1 MSQNDIYL
9 NAYTRYVSFFVGN
22 YFQIVNSGHGLFT
35 NVPDGKLPDF
45 VLEKSQEF
53 SARDHAGVAPINFN
67 SFTEA
72 LRLKKGKEIWDL
84 YKETKK
90 EVANVCNTLVRE
102 IKSGENK
109 TGVLLE
115 IREKMFILD
124 QQKKRET
131 RFKRSLASILAHQNG
146 RQKPVLAIDTNWVA
160 MLHSYGSNADPVV
173 ATVEVIRAFSSLGF
187 QVICVLDPPTRHHTK
202 QASIQR
208 AGIRSKLKVDLLLA
222 REKLLSLATDTP
234 TNHDSIKVT
243 ESEIKKLEK
252 RVGSVTPVDLCARL
266 QSALY
271 SIENVEVMTGLFQA
285 DSLIN
290 YMSNINAIDMI
301 LSSDTDYSY
310 FIPHSIQITKFNISR
325 RDRKLSNFSLC
336 TSRGSIL
343 NLIDCTIKEPKYQ
356 VLDNLPFLLRH

>member
-1 MSQNDIYL
+1 MGIQKGIDLLYS
-9 NAYTRYVSFFVGN
+9 TE
-22 YFQIVNSGHGLFT
+22 
-35 NVPDGKLPDF
+35 KL
-45 VLEKSQEF
+45 
-53 SARDHAGVAPINFN
+53 SA
-67 SFTEA
+67 
-72 LRLKKGKEIWDL
+72 
-84 YKETKK
+84 
-90 EVANVCNTLVRE
+90 
-102 IKSGENK
+102 NK
-109 TGVLLE
+109 VW
-115 IREKMFILD
+115 
-124 QQKKRET
+124 
-131 RFKRSLASILAHQNG
+131 SLASILAHQNG